1 MKKIFSKFFVAMI
14 VVTMMIPNTVSA
26 KEKQDDQ
33 SVAKDGNYIV
43 LLEDEKTY
51 EKVIS
56 QHEDDLANTY
66 EEYDNN
72 LIAMDMSAK
81 EAKALKEEQGVLS
94 VEENI
99 MLNGLISE
107 EEDLTGLSELLEE
120 SDITYAD
127 LKGKKLK
134 QWYRKAIGLKKNQN
148 FSKNQGDVKIE
159 LLDSGVSHTDDI
171 DIKGREN
178 LIPNEEGG
186 SVLFE
191 DASGHG
197 TSLAGII
204 GAKDNEAGI
213 TGINP
218 NANIFSVK
226 VMDARNKATLN
237 RVIEG
242 IYWGIEN
249 KMNIIN
255 MSFGTTVNSPA
266 LRQAVQDAD
275 AAGILLIAAA
285 GNDDS
290 RNVQYPAAYPEVMAV
305 GATDTTGKQM
315 EEFATGEELEIL
327 APGDGILGT
336 GLFDG
341 VVMSSGTSMSAA
353 EITGVA
359 SLIWAKDPTKSADF
373 IKELMKR
380 TGKNV
385 SNASAKELKLVDV
398 KKAFQAYDKFERS
411 YVEGKDTH
419 GAAIENK
426 AVSESHEDAL
436 VLNGL
441 WTAAKH
447 KDIVTAYLNN
457 EDTIGSAAF
466 SLLNSN
472 RVKIM
477 AETAY
482 QADYD
487 FKTAGSGLHGTGNY
501 IQSCKFLFN
510 CAQKVREGTSVA
522 SAVSSASSGLGA
534 ANMTAMNNLVS
545 DTKKMLNTDMS
556 GISSDETNPAVRYFK
571 VLGFATHCIAD
582 TFAHRAYVRE
592 GDLGAMDKKDFKSF
606 TTFEN
611 AVKSGKVEYRD
622 VVDYT
627 SISATASRGKYE
639 DKPEVAPRRFK
650 DAKKGSAKLLKASLL
665 KTGFS
670 ASWIRNP
677 EFGTTLE
684 GQSTYAE

>member
-1 MKKIFSKFFVAMI
+1 MKKIFSKFFVVMI
-14 VVTMMIPNTVSA
+14 VVTMMVPNTVSA
-26 KEKQDDQ
+26 KEKQDNQ
-33 SVAKDGNYIV
+33 NIVKDGNYIV

-51 EKVIS
+51 EKVVS
-56 QHEDDLANTY
+56 EHEDNLANTY

-72 LIAMDMSAK
+72 LISMDISSK
-81 EAKALKEEQGVLS
+81 EAKALEEEQGVVS
-94 VEENI
+94 VEKNI
-99 MLNGLISE
+99 TLTGLTSE
-107 EEDLTGLSELLEE
+107 EEDLTGLSELIKE
-120 SDITYAD
+120 SDITYED
-127 LKGKKLK
+127 LKEKELK
-134 QWYRKAIGLKKNQN
+134 QWYRKAIGLKKNQS
-148 FSKNQGDVKIE
+148 FSKNESDIKIE

-171 DIKGREN
+171 DIKGRKN

-191 DASGHG
+191 DTSGHG

-204 GAKDNEAGI
+204 GAKDNKVGI

-226 VMDARNKATLN
+226 VMDAQNKATLN

-255 MSFGTTVNSPA
+255 MSLGTTVNSPA
-266 LRQAVQDAD
+266 LHQAIQDAD

-315 EEFATGEELEIL
+315 EEFAVGEELEIL

-341 VVMSSGTSMSAA
+341 VVMNSGTSMSAA
-353 EITGVA
+353 EITAVA
-359 SLIWAKDPTKSADF
+359 SLIWAKDSTKSADF
-373 IKELMKR
+373 VKELMKR

-385 SNASAKELKLVDV
+385 RNASSEELKLVDV
-398 KKAFQAYDKFERS
+398 KKAFQAYDKFNES
-411 YVEGKDTH
+411 YVEGKVTH
-419 GAAIENK
+419 AAAIENK
-426 AVSESHEDAL
+426 AVSESYEDAL

-457 EDTIGSAAF
+457 ESNIGSAAF

-510 CAQKVREGTSVA
+510 CAQKVREGTDIGP
-522 SAVSSASSGLGA
+522 AVSSASSGLGA

-545 DTKKMLNTDMS
+545 DTKKMLSTDMS
-556 GISSDETNPAVRYFK
+556 GISSDEKNPAVRYFK

-582 TFAHRAYVRE
+582 TFAHRAYVQE
-592 GDLGAMDKKDFKSF
+592 GDLGAMNKNDFKNF
-606 TTFEN
+606 ETFRN
-611 AVKSGKVEYRD
+611 AVKGGKVEYRD
-622 VVDYT
+622 VIDYT
-627 SISATASRGKYE
+627 KADVSRAQYE
-639 DKPEVAPRRFK
+639 DKPEIGPRRFS